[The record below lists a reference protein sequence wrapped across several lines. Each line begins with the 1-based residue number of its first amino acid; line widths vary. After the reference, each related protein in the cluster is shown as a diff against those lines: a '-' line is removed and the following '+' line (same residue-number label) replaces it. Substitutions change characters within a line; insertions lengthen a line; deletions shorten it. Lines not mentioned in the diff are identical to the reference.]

1 MSSTSLLPSAIL
13 LGTCL
18 GAEEARAGC
27 LEEEAGGG
35 SEPSLPPSLV
45 PPDSLGSGREGAV
58 GLAVLPGLAMEDAS
72 LETAGA
78 PAAVSTALG
87 TGLAALAAAT
97 GCKEAETSAVALS
110 AAAAAFSAFFSAC
123 ASQMNPS
130 SAVLTVFL
138 LICACHV
145 SRYGNAVAHNS
156 LPPEQTYYIS

>member
-18 GAEEARAGC
+18 VAEEARAGC
-27 LEEEAGGG
+27 LEEEVGGG
-35 SEPSLPPSLV
+35 SEPSLV

-58 GLAVLPGLAMEDAS
+58 GLAVLFGLAMEDAS

-97 GCKEAETSAVALS
+97 GCKPAETSAVALS

-123 ASQMNPS
+123 ASQVNP
-130 SAVLTVFL
+130 
-138 LICACHV
+138 
-145 SRYGNAVAHNS
+145 
-156 LPPEQTYYIS
+156 